1 MSSGPTPQRGAF
13 RGIHA
18 LNAFLDT
25 LPRTRTGRFHRPV
38 PAFRT
43 CGIVGFYLALLTLF
57 AGGLLTGRS
66 LVILAAVALVSGLSF
81 FAYTYL
87 RKWITGREELVLLE
101 HVWFAFACNA
111 LALHLL
117 NQPLLP
123 YLDLISVA
131 LCPFLAMGRVG
142 CTLVGCCHGQPSSLG
157 IAYPESCA
165 ADGFP
170 PHLVGVRLFPAPAL
184 EGLGLVLI
192 GLAGFIALPFAVP
205 GRVFAWFLLAYA
217 IMRFGLEGIRGDP
230 RPHFLGLS
238 QARWMGLAEAG
249 LALGLGMGSPS
260 ATTVAIGFA
269 LLITLAAVLVHQHR
283 RNPHALLMASEHVQE
298 MRNVARAAFAPDA
311 HTNPLQPSSHTTSRG
326 ATLACSSRAIGPY
339 REYHL
344 SLGLPGRA
352 NGIPLLCRIAA
363 AAFPQLLPLSARISQ
378 GGYLHLLLA
387 APPGLGTD
395 TEAPANLADN
405 LHGAVL
411 RRLQHEADT
420 PPLPGPEGPATES
433 IEVPESRVA
442 DPVPQASPTRPQSPN
457 PPWYFSSGNGTRT

>member
-1 MSSGPTPQRGAF
+1 MSSGPAPQRGAS

-18 LNAFLDT
+18 FNAFLDT
-25 LPRTRTGRFHRPV
+25 LPRTRTGRFHRPA

-43 CGIVGFYLALLTLF
+43 CGIAGFYLALLTLF

-81 FAYTYL
+81 FAYTHL

-142 CTLVGCCHGQPSSLG
+142 CTLVGCCHGHPSSVG

-184 EGLGLVLI
+184 EGIGLVLI
-192 GLAGFIALPFAVP
+192 GLAGFVALPFAVP

-249 LALGLGMGSPS
+249 LALGLGMGGPS
-260 ATTVAIGFA
+260 GTTAAIGFA
-269 LLITLAAVLVHQHR
+269 LLFTLLAVLVRQHR
-283 RNPHALLMASEHVQE
+283 RNPHAQLMAHDHLQE
-298 MRNVARAAFAPDA
+298 MRNLARTAFAPEVQTDPA
-311 HTNPLQPSSHTTSRG
+311 QPSSHTTSRG
-326 ATLACSSRAIGPY
+326 VTLACSVRALGPY

-344 SLGLPGRA
+344 SLGLPGRTP
-352 NGIPLLCRIAA
+352 GIPLLCGIAA
-363 AAFPQLLPLSARISQ
+363 AAFPQLLPLSARISHA
-378 GGYLHLLLA
+378 GYLHLLLA
-387 APPGLGTD
+387 APPGPD
-395 TEAPANLADN
+395 TGATAPADLATNLY
-405 LHGAVL
+405 GAVV

-420 PPLPGPEGPATES
+420 PPPHDPETSAPEPVETPAS
-433 IEVPESRVA
+433 QGAQPELQPSL
-442 DPVPQASPTRPQSPN
+442 TRPPSPN